1 MQIRNTFQIT
11 ALNNEVEQDKIG
23 HFIKDL
29 IATNLLR
36 CCVCNTHP
44 GQHNMVVFR
53 SPNLAGPT
61 QVPNIGTT
69 ERSK

>member
-36 CCVCNTHP
+36 C
-44 GQHNMVVFR
+44 
-53 SPNLAGPT
+53 
-61 QVPNIGTT
+61 
-69 ERSK
+69 